1 MIENSIIDSAKS
13 IRNEFLKLTK
23 TLSVYED
30 DVKKLAEYFFKVSN
44 ELKNIESE
52 ITNKDTIESIKNKI
66 ISKLSDLEL
75 ESERVS
81 KKIENIN
88 NQIEKLK
95 KEEMD
100 LYKVIKKRHPSMS
113 DDQIRSEIQER
124 VF

>member
-81 KKIENIN
+81 KKIEDIN

-124 VF
+124 VL